1 MVRVKRQGQQ
11 FTKYSCTC
19 GYILSDKVVRILGL
33 IHIRKELL
41 TGQGNIPI
49 RPMIYNPNVV
59 HVYIAVLLSPGNQ
72 CVFMKSKY
80 YCVGLFR

>member
-33 IHIRKELL
+33 IPCRKELL
-41 TGQGNIPI
+41 TGQGNIPV
-49 RPMIYNPNVV
+49 RPMIYNHYVVNV
-59 HVYIAVLLSPGNQ
+59 YKAV
-72 CVFMKSKY
+72 CIYEK
-80 YCVGLFR
+80 

>member
-33 IHIRKELL
+33 IHCRKELPVL

-59 HVYIAVLLSPGNQ
+59 HVYIAVYRQETSVYL
-72 CVFMKSKY
+72 
-80 YCVGLFR
+80 